1 MGNYH
6 KIAVTI
12 KPTMAC
18 NMHCRHCFKG
28 DLMEEAE
35 RLPLSSAK
43 RFLELAAEFAP
54 DVKVTFHGG
63 EPSLAGPAFYQE
75 FYRFEDEL
83 AARTGAHCANRFTTN
98 GLLLTGSLLD
108 ALIEHDVLI
117 KISFDGPYNDRLRKE
132 TEIVAHHI
140 EEARLRGAKIIIFCT
155 LAREASNHLLELYQW
170 FNERRLDF
178 KILPL
183 EPHGYAQ
190 SHAEM
195 LLNPAEFQKSLLKA
209 YDFWLHDKDCKISF
223 STFEA
228 LAALRRGHQFKPFW
242 FEREIALNPDGHIY
256 PFGRPN
262 DLSYDLGRPEE
273 VDRLE
278 KCFTSSVYERLIAFL
293 KKQRASFCQGCIS
306 RSTCQGVVLFM
317 SYMYVSEE
325 PLLRYSCSISKTIFE
340 TALKANEYAYA
351 ALLRGEGD
359 QFNPKAK
366 QQLLLGHETVEK

>member
-18 NMHCRHCFKG
+18 NMHCRHCFNG

-63 EPSLAGPAFYQE
+63 EPSLAGP
-75 FYRFEDEL
+75 
-83 AARTGAHCANRFTTN
+83 
-98 GLLLTGSLLD
+98 SLLD

-195 LLNPAEFQKSLLKA
+195 LLNPAEFQTSLLNA
-209 YDFWLHDKDCKISF
+209 YDFWLHDNECKISF

-228 LAALRRGHQFKPFW
+228 RAALRRGHQFKPFW